1 MAEISTIF
9 NQPGAGFVLLP
20 NGIKFPPLEKAWQ
33 EKPHSYQEA
42 VAHHGNVGILTGS
55 GYIGLDQDRPEAFVG
70 LELPISTTWETRPG
84 RLGMWFVCVDCTPE
98 VLAKH
103 GKKADH
109 AQFKLYRD
117 GQSVG
122 EIKLRRTYQVIPNSW
137 KTLEDGTRVDYRLL
151 QDTPPA
157 EISLEKLLG
166 DLQNLSIT
174 FSSKL
179 DANAAKLGNL
189 GKKVRQRRVES
200 DETRTRRYAEAA
212 LRDEALALAGTPD
225 GNRNE
230 QLNRSAFALGQFVAA
245 GVLSESEVVS
255 ELAKAA
261 INIGLEPEEI
271 EKTIISGLQA
281 GSRHPREI
289 PERAAPESTGDL
301 LEKIKA
307 DPRALKEP
315 AVLALLAVLKAAD
328 PIEYDIFIEWIK
340 KTHKGLKVATI
351 NGMVDKHIQES
362 EKATEERPGEEIS
375 EDIQKIATR
384 IAEHGKP
391 LKYMLNTFT
400 QTHKGDKLHAESQFI
415 GFGMQSA
422 YNTKGVFGTWD
433 GPSGKGKTD
442 GARACVKQL
451 PLEYTIISSITAKSM
466 YHRAKDGSMLP
477 GTVLFL
483 DDKNIEAGSDLEE
496 TLKNIQTF
504 FQEGA
509 EHETL
514 DGNGGYVKT
523 KLPPRLLVVRTYVN
537 SADTDGQLKNRSLDF
552 GVDSSKTTDKEV
564 CDLVLKLG
572 ESGQTT
578 DIVTRRTLIC
588 RALWQDIKGK
598 AYRVIHPAS
607 SQLIE
612 FSDVSNRRNPSLF
625 LDMVVGLVCIHHR
638 QCDTE
643 DGPNGEKIL
652 YATYA
657 DYVEAARLFNS
668 QGDYLGTRLDKAE
681 FEAVQY
687 IKDQG
692 NEGGSINSI
701 FTHLAE
707 KFPND
712 GWNTQKV
719 RRLMDGRQDRELKG
733 LSDSVPGIETRWEY
747 MENGSKY
754 KVYSI
759 PGELALGVR
768 VTVHDPR
775 TKIISS
781 EDLSHLSRRFPTVG
795 KEENDSSGTT
805 TPTSY
810 PNYPNTT
817 KDEENRASL
826 ERGEGKAGNDNI
838 LDGDTCFGKT
848 GKRG

>member
-1 MAEISTIF
+1 
-9 NQPGAGFVLLP
+9 V
-20 NGIKFPPLEKAWQ
+20 
-33 EKPHSYQEA
+33 
-42 VAHHGNVGILTGS
+42 
-55 GYIGLDQDRPEAFVG
+55 
-70 LELPISTTWETRPG
+70 
-84 RLGMWFVCVDCTPE
+84 
-98 VLAKH
+98 
-103 GKKADH
+103 
-109 AQFKLYRD
+109 
-117 GQSVG
+117 
-122 EIKLRRTYQVIPNSW
+122 
-137 KTLEDGTRVDYRLL
+137 
-151 QDTPPA
+151 
-157 EISLEKLLG
+157 
-166 DLQNLSIT
+166 
-174 FSSKL
+174 
-179 DANAAKLGNL
+179 
-189 GKKVRQRRVES
+189 
-200 DETRTRRYAEAA
+200 DET
-212 LRDEALALAGTPD
+212 D
-225 GNRNE
+225 
-230 QLNRSAFALGQFVAA
+230 S
-245 GVLSESEVVS
+245 
-255 ELAKAA
+255 
-261 INIGLEPEEI
+261 
-271 EKTIISGLQA
+271 
-281 GSRHPREI
+281 I
-289 PERAAPESTGDL
+289 P
-301 LEKIKA
+301 
-307 DPRALKEP
+307 
-315 AVLALLAVLKAAD
+315 
-328 PIEYDIFIEWIK
+328 
-340 KTHKGLKVATI
+340 
-351 NGMVDKHIQES
+351 
-362 EKATEERPGEEIS
+362 

-391 LKYMLNTFT
+391 LKYMLNTFN

-415 GFGMQSA
+415 CFGMQSA
-422 YNTKGVFGTWD
+422 YNTKGVFETWD

-442 GARACVKQL
+442 GAMACVRQL
-451 PLEYTIISSITAKSM
+451 PLKYIIISSVTAKSL

-483 DDKNIEAGSDLEE
+483 NDKNVEAGSDLEE
-496 TLKNIQTF
+496 TLKNIQSF

-537 SADTDGQLKNRSLDF
+537 SADTDGQLKNRSLGF

-564 CDLVLKLG
+564 CDMVLKLG

-578 DIVTRRTLIC
+578 DVVTRRTLIC
-588 RALWQDIKGK
+588 RALWQDIKGN

-625 LDMVVGLVCIHHR
+625 LDMVVGLVCINHK
-638 QCDTE
+638 QCDAE

-652 YATYA
+652 YSTYA

-747 MENGSKY
+747 LENGSKY
-754 KVYSI
+754 KVYTI
-759 PGELALGVR
+759 PGDLALGVR

-795 KEENDSSGTT
+795 KEVNDSSGTT
-805 TPTSY
+805 TPPSY
-810 PNYPNTT
+810 PKYPNTT
-817 KDEENRASL
+817 KEGENSAPP
-826 ERGEGKAGNDNI
+826 ERVEVNAGNDNI
-838 LDGDTCFGKT
+838 LEGDTRFGKT
-848 GKRG
+848 GKRGMGNEALDAGKAPFPGGKPVGNDGKTGIGPHPRKDEPTPGKAKEEPLICAKCGEDITDHGNIQKGDKFYCTKPGCGYPPRDEAKAA